1 MEILFEKIK
10 LSLSTFSNND
20 INELNNRLSED
31 ALLLTFNS
39 FLKIKNNDYTYIID
53 NLKSKY
59 ENDIDNLKSKFE
71 NDIDHNQ
78 HILDSKISELKSVQ
92 NKLDIIYNEFN
103 TYKLNIDKIIQ
114 DEVNKKTQYK
124 SKYYEDHIENIE
136 MKKKNE
142 IDDKIQYI
150 ENSYKAQIEIL
161 QKELDKA
168 QHTTISQEH
177 LQYLKN
183 DIIKSITEKNDIQNQ
198 TSNIKGQ
205 FGENIINNIKDKYNL
220 SQNFYLEDT
229 TQIEA
234 NGDFIAHNIYPN
246 IPDKILIES
255 KFVKNICTSKNSK
268 HGKGD
273 LLRFEEHY
281 TKFFKENPNSHSI
294 IFSMNSDKISGK
306 GTYHIENIDNHLV
319 FYVSINYSK
328 VNNLEVFQDIINF
341 IFHTIVIHIVEF
353 SQQKTP
359 TDNIND
365 NTTILIKTLEKSY
378 TKEKNTID
386 FLEDK
391 VYRLHKD
398 IQDFND
404 LITEHKTNI
413 REIITTFNKINHNFE
428 PINIDKPITNMSI
441 IHKFIT
447 ENNHSID
454 FLQKT
459 NKEDLKKYFPDLPS
473 RFTKQKLIEDYN
485 KFLITL
491 TT

>member
-1 MEILFEKIK
+1 MNILLEKIK
-10 LSLSTFSNND
+10 LCLSSFSNND
-20 INELNNRLSED
+20 INELNNRLSDD
-31 ALLLTFNS
+31 ALQLTFNS

-53 NLKSKY
+53 NLKSK
-59 ENDIDNLKSKFE
+59 FE

-78 HILDSKISELKSVQ
+78 HILDAKISELKSVQ
-92 NKLDIIYNEFN
+92 NKLDIIYDEFN
-103 TYKLNIDKIIQ
+103 TYKLNVDKTIQ

-124 SKYYEDHIENIE
+124 SKYYEDYIENIE
-136 MKKKNE
+136 MKKKKE
-142 IDDKIQYI
+142 SDDKIQNI
-150 ENSYKAQIEIL
+150 KDSYKAQIDLL
-161 QKELDKA
+161 QGELLKS
-168 QHTTISQEH
+168 QNTTISQEH
-177 LQYLKN
+177 LQHLKN

-198 TSNIKGQ
+198 ASNIKGQ

-220 SQNFYLEDT
+220 SQNFDLEDT
-229 TQIEA
+229 THIEA

-255 KFVKNICTSKNSK
+255 KFVKNIMTYKNPK
-268 HGKGD
+268 HGKSD
-273 LLRFEEHY
+273 LVRFEEHY
-281 TKFFKENPNSHSI
+281 TKFFKENPDSHSI

-306 GTYHIENIDNHLV
+306 GTYHIENIDDHLV

-328 VNNLEVFQDIINF
+328 INNLEIFQDIINF

-365 NTTILIKTLEKSY
+365 NTAILIKTLEKSY
-378 TKEKNTID
+378 SREKNTID

-459 NKEDLKKYFPDLPS
+459 NKEDLKKFFPDLPS

>member
-1 MEILFEKIK
+1 MDILLEKIK
-10 LSLSTFSNND
+10 LSLLTFSNND

-31 ALLLTFNS
+31 ALHLTFNS

-53 NLKSKY
+53 NLKSK
-59 ENDIDNLKSKFE
+59 FE

-78 HILDSKISELKSVQ
+78 HILDAKISELKSVQ
-92 NKLDIIYNEFN
+92 NKLDIIYDEFN

-136 MKKKNE
+136 MKKKKE

-198 TSNIKGQ
+198 ASNIKGQ

-246 IPDKILIES
+246 IPDIILIES
-255 KFVKNICTSKNSK
+255 KFVKNICTSKNPK
-268 HGKGD
+268 HGKSD
-273 LLRFEEHY
+273 LVRFEEHY

-306 GTYHIENIDNHLV
+306 GSYHIENIDNHLV

-328 VNNLEVFQDIINF
+328 INNLDIFQDIINF
-341 IFHTIVIHIVEF
+341 IFHTIVIHIVEH
-353 SQQKTP
+353 SQEKTP
-359 TDNIND
+359 IDHISN
-365 NTTILIKTLEKSY
+365 NTAILIKTLEKSY
-378 TKEKNTID
+378 IKQKNTID
-386 FLEDK
+386 ILENK

-428 PINIDKPITNMSI
+428 LINIDKPITNMSN

-447 ENNHSID
+447 ENNHTID
-454 FLQKT
+454 FLHKT
-459 NKEDLKKYFPDLPS
+459 SREELKTYFPNLPS
-473 RFTKQKLIEDYN
+473 KFTKKKLIDDYN
-485 KFLITL
+485 TFISTIPNK
-491 TT
+491 